1 MKICN
6 KCNRELPE
14 EAFYSKRKSNT
25 CYECFKKKQ
34 REYERNR
41 KERIRQMRVD
51 LTRKEYEKKK
61 REEKKKSKA
70 NVTTCKN
77 NCKRYPCFSGID
89 NFKSNFTLTCINFN
103 KR

>member
-1 MKICN
+1 MKVCN

-14 EAFYSKRKSNT
+14 EAFYSKRRTNT

-41 KERIRQMRVD
+41 KARIQEMKID
-51 LTRKEYEKKK
+51 LARKEYEKKK
-61 REEKKKSKA
+61 REEKKKEEA
-70 NVTTCKN
+70 LTTCKKD
-77 NCKRYPCFSGID
+77 CLRYPCFRGID
-89 NFKSNFTLTCINFN
+89 NLKTNFALTCVKFN

>member
-1 MKICN
+1 MKVCN

-41 KERIRQMRVD
+41 KEKIRQMRVD

-77 NCKRYPCFSGID
+77 DCKRYPCFSGID
-89 NFKSNFTLTCINFN
+89 NLKSNFTLTCVNFS